1 MEIDG
6 VLNEKLLRKEDAKRK
21 KAWFEEERREIEL
34 SPFVREYLIVRD
46 KKGFFGTAEGRA
58 RLDELGK
65 THEVRS
71 WRRNSMNI
79 LRASEDVI
87 AAGKEL
93 MEYRKSH
100 SSSQAPIPKLPRAA
114 ASDGKSRLFLGCN
127 LMDFQFDI
135 TSFLPSIYSLLTNDW
150 CSQHEE

>member
-58 RLDELGK
+58 RLDELENHK
-65 THEVRS
+65 DVRS
-71 WRRNSMNI
+71 WDLNSANLTQARI
-79 LRASEDVI
+79 
-87 AAGKEL
+87 EL
-93 MEYRKSH
+93 SDALKDLNEYLNSKP
-100 SSSQAPIPKLPRAA
+100 SSRMPKLLPHA
-114 ASDGKSRLFLGCN
+114 ASDGKSRLSFGLQFN
-127 LMDFQFDI
+127 DFQFDI
-135 TSFLPSIYSLLTNDW
+135 ISSLPSICSLLTNDW
-150 CSQHEE
+150 CS